1 MKVGIIGTG
10 NIGTDLLVKVMRSTV
25 LECGIFAGHNR
36 DSKGI
41 AFAHSLGVSTTFD
54 SIDYIISHPD
64 CCSLVFDATSAS
76 VHRYNAPILAEL
88 GKPCMDLTPAH
99 LGPFCVPTVN
109 MDSCIGLMDVNF
121 VTCGGQ
127 ATIPIACALKR
138 VLHNISYLE
147 IVATIASKSAG
158 AGTRANIDEFTQ
170 TTRDA
175 LSEFSGIGRTKAII
189 ILNPAEP
196 PINMRCTVYALA
208 DNPNMEA
215 VQEAVQKT
223 EAAIKKYVPGYAITL
238 GPLYRDGRLVISLE
252 VKGRGDYLP
261 PYAGNLDIITSAAV
275 HVAEAW
281 ARKQMTSQKAE
292 VKYTGCHHA

>member
-10 NIGTDLLVKVMRSTV
+10 NIGTDLLVKVMRSPI

-41 AFAHSLGVSTTFD
+41 AFAKSIGAPATFD
-54 SIDYIISHPD
+54 SIDYITSHPD

-76 VHRYNAPILAEL
+76 VHRHNAPILAKL
-88 GKPCMDLTPAH
+88 GKPCLDLTPAH
-99 LGPFCVPTVN
+99 LGPFCVPSVN
-109 MDSCIGLMDVNF
+109 MASCIGQMDVNF

-127 ATIPIACALKR
+127 ATIPIACALNS
-138 VLHNISYLE
+138 VLHDISYLE

-208 DNPNMEA
+208 DNPCMEA

-223 EAAIKKYVPGYAITL
+223 EAAMKKYVPGYAITL
-238 GPLYRDGRLVISLE
+238 GPLYKDGRLVISLE

-261 PYAGNLDIITSAAV
+261 PYAGNLDIITSAAI
-275 HVAEAW
+275 HAAEER
-281 ARKQMTSQKAE
+281 ARRESSSQKSGVQYA
-292 VKYTGCHHA
+292 